1 MELRGKII
9 AVLPL
14 QSGEGRN
21 GLWRKQ
27 DYVLE
32 HNTES
37 QYPKRMSFNLWGEKI
52 DQFKIQEGQWLKV
65 DFDIDCREF
74 QGRWFNDIRAWRVET
89 ISSEMPANPAAAAP
103 APVTATAPAAAP
115 AAAPLPPAA
124 TPFGEQDILP
134 SSSDSDLPF

>member
-1 MELRGKII
+1 MELRGRIV

-52 DQFKIQEGQWLKV
+52 DQFKVQEGQWVKV
-65 DFDIDCREF
+65 DFDIDCREY
-74 QGRWFNDIRAWRVET
+74 QGRWYNDIRAWRIENITDNAPT
-89 ISSEMPANPAAAAP
+89 IAPQAEMPEMPPMPP
-103 APVTATAPAAAP
+103 APPMS
-115 AAAPLPPAA
+115 
-124 TPFGEQDILP
+124 PFGAEDILAAGN
-134 SSSDSDLPF
+134 DNSDLPF